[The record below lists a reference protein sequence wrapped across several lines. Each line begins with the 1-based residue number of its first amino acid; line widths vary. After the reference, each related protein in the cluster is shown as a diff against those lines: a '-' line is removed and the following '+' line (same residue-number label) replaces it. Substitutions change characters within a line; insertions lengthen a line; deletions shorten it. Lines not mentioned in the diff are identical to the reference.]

1 MTTAELPLPIDR
13 AAIARFCQERGI
25 RRLSLF
31 GSVLRSD
38 FDPKQSDVDVL
49 VELSPAAQPGF
60 RFFGYGPE
68 LAKVLGRKVD
78 LNTPAMLSPFFR
90 EEVQRE
96 SLPLYEQA

>member
-1 MTTAELPLPIDR
+1 MTAAELPLSIDR

-31 GSVLRSD
+31 GSVLRPD
-38 FDPKQSDVDVL
+38 FDPTRSDVDVL
-49 VELSPAAQPGF
+49 VELSPTAQPGF
-60 RFFGYGPE
+60 SFFGYGAE
-68 LAKVLGRKVD
+68 LARILGRKVD

-96 SLPLYEQA
+96 SFPVYEQA